1 MNVDHRVPLVLLH
14 VHEHAVAEDAR
25 VVDEDVQAA
34 ELVDR
39 LLDHPLRAGE
49 VGDVLAVR
57 DRFAAERLDL
67 ADDVVSRA
75 FVRAFAG
82 ERGAEVVDDDLRARA
97 RAQRVLAADSTAG
110 AGDDRDLPTQIG
122 HQCVEITAVD
132 FQINS
137 EQELIRATAHE
148 FAEREIAPHAR
159 DWDRAEEID
168 RSLVPK
174 LADAGYLGAGWDE
187 QYGGSG
193 LDTVSYAL
201 VVEELGKADSSVRG
215 IVSVNVGLVGKT
227 IARFGNEE
235 QKREW
240 LPKLAS
246 GEALGC
252 YALTEPGCGSD
263 AAALVTRAER
273 DGDGWV
279 LTGSKTFITLG
290 SWASVALVFA
300 RTGAEGP
307 KGITCFL
314 VPTDADG
321 FESRPIKGKLGL
333 RAQDTAELSLD
344 GVRVPDENRLGELDA
359 GFRVAMS
366 ALDVGRISLAAG
378 CVGIAQGCLD
388 ASVAYSRERS
398 AFGRPIAGFQLVQ
411 ELIAEIAVETE
422 AARLLAW
429 RAAALADAHV
439 PHTLESSVAK
449 LYASEVAV
457 RAANNAVQVF
467 GGYGYVDEYPVGKY
481 LRDARV
487 TTLYEGTSQIQKLI
501 IGRALTGESAFT

>member
-1 MNVDHRVPLVLLH
+1 M
-14 VHEHAVAEDAR
+14 
-25 VVDEDVQAA
+25 
-34 ELVDR
+34 
-39 LLDHPLRAGE
+39 
-49 VGDVLAVR
+49 
-57 DRFAAERLDL
+57 
-67 ADDVVSRA
+67 
-75 FVRAFAG
+75 
-82 ERGAEVVDDDLRARA
+82 DLR
-97 RAQRVLAADSTAG
+97 LT
-110 AGDDRDLPTQIG
+110 
-122 HQCVEITAVD
+122 
-132 FQINS
+132 S
-137 EQELIRATAHE
+137 EQELIRASARE
-148 FAEREIAPHAR
+148 FAQREIAPHAR

-187 QYGGSG
+187 DYGGSG
-193 LDTVSYAL
+193 LDVLSYAL

-227 IARFGNEE
+227 IARFGTEE

-246 GEALGC
+246 GQALGC

-279 LTGSKTFITLG
+279 LTGSKMFITLG
-290 SWASVALVFA
+290 SWASIALVFA
-300 RTGAEGP
+300 RTGGQGP

-314 VPTDADG
+314 VPTDAEG

-333 RAQDTAELSLD
+333 RAQDTSELSLD
-344 GVRVPDENRLGELDA
+344 GVRVPDENRLGELGG

-388 ASVAYSRERS
+388 ASVTYARERS

-411 ELIAEIAVETE
+411 ELLAEIAVETD

-439 PHTLESSVAK
+439 QHTLESSVAK
-449 LYASEVAV
+449 LYASEVSV

-501 IGRALTGESAFT
+501 IGRALTGESAFV